1 MAIYLSDYDQYLKEQ
16 RLKHPEWEAQQRE
29 GLALLWSRKVD
40 PTELQVFRQA
50 AEKQKSY
57 PYDVNF

>member
-1 MAIYLSDYDQYLKEQ
+1 MAGYLSDYGKFLEEMRQQ
-16 RLKHPEWEAQQRE
+16 HPEWEAQQRE
-29 GLALLWSRKVD
+29 GLSLLWNKKVD
-40 PTELQVFRQA
+40 LPELKTFRQA